1 MREGNIYYGEAA
13 NLSNCRN
20 IFSTVSVE
28 QQQQQQPRDNSNSNN
43 QGLHQLLT
51 AAIRQPIHI
60 VESLSSHQQQVQ
72 EEANGIDGEDN
83 DETFILWGPAP
94 VEVDFHYENDETKRL
109 QMGQLVITSQQLIFW
124 MNAIHTNVSVVED
137 SMSESSFVLYEYDLR
152 VDATCIDLHAL
163 TASTG
168 STTTNR
174 NHPPNSNGGHQNID
188 LVEDDSLNNDEGKF
202 QDVDDEEEEGDNNN
216 KNNNDNSN
224 NNKNKNDCGVYVQLS
239 QGDNEEE
246 SDDGDTNFQELTFR
260 ILPSPSNHH
269 HQQHQHSGHTLFAAM
284 SQLITLHPIDPNNDD
299 QHNHSNDTCH
309 FPTTGSAP
317 TMWFGEGPVMTAGGI
332 IQLPDYDDVEEDE
345 NEIIHQ
351 YNHDDEVDDDD
362 DDDDDALIVAPPRQ
376 QLYHTLTTEDDND
389 DEQQQ
394 RNAMLERLDRL
405 LIVPPEYEYPEDDT
419 KSHPDD
425 SHQFDDAD
433 IDDSDNDLL

>member
-1 MREGNIYYGEAA
+1 MKEGNIYYGAAA

-28 QQQQQQPRDNSNSNN
+28 QQQQQPRDNSNN

-60 VESLSSHQQQVQ
+60 VESLSSHQQQQ
-72 EEANGIDGEDN
+72 EQQQQQESNGIDGEDN

-168 STTTNR
+168 STTPNR

-317 TMWFGEGPVMTAGGI
+317 TMWFGEGPVMTADGI

-362 DDDDDALIVAPPRQ
+362 DDDDALIVAPPRQ
-376 QLYHTLTTEDDND
+376 QLYHTLTTENDN
-389 DEQQQ
+389 EQQQQ